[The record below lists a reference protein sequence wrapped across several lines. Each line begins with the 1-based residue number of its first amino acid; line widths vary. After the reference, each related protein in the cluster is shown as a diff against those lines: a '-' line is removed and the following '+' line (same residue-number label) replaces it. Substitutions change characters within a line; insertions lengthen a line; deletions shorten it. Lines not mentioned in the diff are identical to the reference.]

1 MPLTEARPARKNRIP
16 AVEVLEP
23 RARDSWT
30 HTRNGDPR
38 GYIDA
43 DKLKELWIH
52 TGTACNLACP
62 FCLEGSHPGDG
73 RIPGMK
79 LSDVKPFIHEA
90 IDMGVEQFSFT
101 GGEPFVIR
109 DRKSVV

>member
-43 DKLKELWIH
+43 DKLKLGKRCLW
-52 TGTACNLACP
+52 A
-62 FCLEGSHPGDG
+62 
-73 RIPGMK
+73 
-79 LSDVKPFIHEA
+79 
-90 IDMGVEQFSFT
+90 
-101 GGEPFVIR
+101 
-109 DRKSVV
+109 